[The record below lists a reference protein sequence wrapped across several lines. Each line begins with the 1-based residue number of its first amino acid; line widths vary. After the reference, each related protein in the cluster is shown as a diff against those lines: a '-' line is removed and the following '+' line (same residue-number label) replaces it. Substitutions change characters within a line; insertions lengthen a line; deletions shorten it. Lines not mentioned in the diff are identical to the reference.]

1 MFYDNIRM
9 SIIYMK
15 LLSDH
20 LLNLTEY
27 ALCKGYNNT
36 FENIKKGTYI
46 ETVTYLD
53 FYNDLFTKLKDDYFG
68 LHFGFFLNLK
78 ALGSVYDISLATTNI
93 GQTIKL
99 WSDYSDDNFPIVK
112 FNSYVKK
119 NRFYLELSSEIEDLS
134 IRSHILDTIFTFVF
148 RELKLMI
155 KNEDITIHLPYKK
168 PDIYS
173 KWYDCKIDFSKK
185 HCFSFK
191 ESILDIEINT
201 KNKETIEILLPQFLT
216 MLESKGYRNK
226 KFSIL
231 VRKMVL
237 NMCNPELPNL
247 EQVANQ
253 FLVTERTL
261 QRKLK
266 IEKMSYR
273 IITNNIKKE
282 LAFYLKKGKKIK
294 TKDIAFIL
302 GYSCSSSFLHAN
314 QNWVQKSTPHS
325 FLT

>member
-1 MFYDNIRM
+1 MH
-9 SIIYMK
+9 

-20 LLNLTEY
+20 LLNLNEY
-27 ALCKGYNNT
+27 ARCKGYNNA
-36 FENIKKGTYI
+36 FDNIEKGTYI
-46 ETVTYLD
+46 ETVIYLEL
-53 FYNDLFTKLKDDYFG
+53 YNDLFKKMQDEYFG

-78 ALGSVYDISLATTNI
+78 ALGSVYTISLATTNI

-99 WSDYSDDNFPIVK
+99 WSDYSDNNFPIVK
-112 FNSYVKK
+112 FNSYVKE
-119 NRFYLELSSEIEDLS
+119 NRFYLELTSEIEDLS
-134 IRSHILDTIFTFVF
+134 IRKHILDTIFTFVF
-148 RELKLMI
+148 RELKLMVE
-155 KNEDITIHLPYKK
+155 NVDITIHLPYKNTDTYRK
-168 PDIYS
+168 WFANEIMYDNKYS
-173 KWYDCKIDFSKK
+173 
-185 HCFSFK
+185 FSFK
-191 ESILDIEINT
+191 ESILKNEINT
-201 KNKETIEILLPQFLT
+201 KNRDTIEMLLPKFLT
-216 MLESKGYRNK
+216 MLKSTGYRNK

-253 FLVTERTL
+253 FLITERTL

-266 IEKMSYR
+266 LEKMSFR
-273 IITNNIKKE
+273 IITNDIKKE

-314 QNWVQKSTPHS
+314 KNWVQKSI
-325 FLT
+325 